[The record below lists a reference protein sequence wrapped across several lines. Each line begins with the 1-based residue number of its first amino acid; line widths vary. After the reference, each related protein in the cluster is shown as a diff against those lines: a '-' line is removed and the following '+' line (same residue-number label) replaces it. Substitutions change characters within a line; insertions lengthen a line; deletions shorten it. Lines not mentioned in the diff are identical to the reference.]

1 MSIQFEEKTGTQNP
15 FNGIDVGNRSTP
27 ALADL
32 NGDNKVD
39 LLVGESNGTVKYFE
53 NTGTSSNP
61 QFTAR
66 TGTQN
71 PLDGKDV
78 GLNSTPV
85 LINMDGDNDVDL
97 VIGES
102 TGTIKYFENTG
113 SSDSPQ
119 FIERTG
125 TQNPFNTFDVGS
137 NSAPTLADLNGDNK
151 LDAIVGEFGGIFKY
165 FENTGTSNNPQFIER
180 TGTQNPLNGRD
191 VGATTTPSLVDM
203 DQDGDYDVITGINN
217 GNISYFENTGTS
229 ANPIFTPR
237 TGTSNPFN
245 GRDFGD
251 NSAPTLANTDL
262 DGDGDLDAVIGENT
276 GVLFYFENTTIQN
289 TNSAPTGINLSNN
302 EVAENANGAVVGV
315 VSTTDADTN
324 DTHTYEILTAEVP
337 FIIEENPESGEYELK
352 TTSALDYETEN
363 EYTIQVKTTDN
374 GGLSHTESFTISV
387 NNVAENSAPTGINL
401 SNNEV
406 AENANGAVVGV
417 VSTTD
422 ADTNDTHTYEI
433 LTAEVPFI
441 IEENP
446 ESGEY
451 ELKTTSAL
459 DYETE
464 NEYTIQ
470 VKTTDNGGL
479 SHTESFTISVNNV
492 AETPP
497 EINVTS
503 TTLKVV
509 EGSDEEA
516 VVEVS
521 VTGVSNAVTVEYR
534 TEDILTQPGEDF
546 TSKAGTLTFTTDE
559 TQQITIPI
567 TDNNTREEDET
578 FKLILETPSTGAVIG
593 DSETVITIT
602 DTLEATSNTTLPG
615 GVENLRLTGTDN
627 INGTGNNNANILTG
641 NSGNNSLSG
650 LGGHDTLTGNE
661 GNDVLNGGSGNDS
674 MVGGKGDDIY
684 YVQSASDTVTE
695 DTKSGT
701 DRVISAI
708 TRTLE
713 NNVEN
718 LTLNGNNPVNGTG
731 NNLNNVIV
739 GNAQN
744 NTLTGLGG
752 NDNLNGG
759 VGADTLV
766 GGKGNDTY
774 TVDNSG
780 DVVQEVV
787 NEGTDLVNSYVNYTL
802 PDTVENLTL
811 KGNADITGTGNDR
824 HNQIVGSSGDD
835 TLTGNAGADTF
846 YFLSPSH
853 GVDIITDFSGSDGE
867 GDRIRVNHVNFGMD
881 KGTLQGHQFVLGS
894 AATESTHRFIYNS
907 GDLFYDADGTGGT
920 NPVHLAT
927 LTGAPVLVASDIFIF

>member
-289 TNSAPTGINLSNN
+289 T
-302 EVAENANGAVVGV
+302 
-315 VSTTDADTN
+315 
-324 DTHTYEILTAEVP
+324 
-337 FIIEENPESGEYELK
+337 
-352 TTSALDYETEN
+352 
-363 EYTIQVKTTDN
+363 
-374 GGLSHTESFTISV
+374 
-387 NNVAENSAPTGINL
+387 NSAPTGINL